1 MLEFPQLFFLCLGTE
16 ADFRFTKCSFL
27 GFLVYLGGL
36 NTKKSF
42 FFYLGPS
49 QKQVCFQANFFTA
62 CFVVII
68 LKLSKPKQTGLHFG
82 CFEKLIVDHNFIQ
95 S

>member
-42 FFYLGPS
+42 FLFRSLS
-49 QKQVCFQANFFTA
+49 KTSLFSSNFFYSMFCSNNSQA
-62 CFVVII
+62 Q
-68 LKLSKPKQTGLHFG
+68 QT
-82 CFEKLIVDHNFIQ
+82 
-95 S
+95 

>member
-36 NTKKSF
+36 NTKKNLFFLFRSLSKTSLF
-42 FFYLGPS
+42 SSKFFYS
-49 QKQVCFQANFFTA
+49 MFCSNNYQAQ
-62 CFVVII
+62 
-68 LKLSKPKQTGLHFG
+68 QT
-82 CFEKLIVDHNFIQ
+82 
-95 S
+95 

>member
-49 QKQVCFQANFFTA
+49 QKQVCFQAKFFYSMFCSNNSQA
-62 CFVVII
+62 Q
-68 LKLSKPKQTGLHFG
+68 QT
-82 CFEKLIVDHNFIQ
+82 
-95 S
+95 